1 MLATSRAL
9 ATMVILALSLGSVSS
24 LAQSGPQAQ
33 YVTLPGVPSATKA
46 VLWTPESGTYQP
58 AAILAIHRTSN
69 FLTCGD
75 EWSRRG
81 IMALCMNP
89 RFDNNEAS
97 VRWEEIA
104 LDISAGMSFLR
115 RQPGISYVILEGFSG
130 GGPSTTFYQA
140 VAEHGPAYCQ
150 GPNKLVQCPDRLD
163 GLVPADGVMLR
174 DAHPGNP
181 VNGIRSINPAV
192 LDESR
197 PDLIDPT
204 LDPFNPANGYNPDGA
219 SSYSDEFKARYF
231 RAQADRMNR
240 LIADALDRVRQ
251 MEEGTYRYPDD
262 DIFLVIRGEGAR
274 LMQVD
279 PSVHHSTV
287 EPRKVVLNDGSI
299 VTRIAESVRLG
310 DPNLARNNPRFDGG
324 TRLLTIRSFLSAN
337 ATRATDSMDGI
348 DWCSTNNSTVC
359 AVRRISV
366 PMLVVTMGA
375 HYFIRDG
382 EVTYEN
388 AASTDKDYAMIE
400 GAVHGGQ
407 PCVPCESFPGQYSNS
422 VRNRYDYMEQWLRAR
437 FS

>member
-1 MLATSRAL
+1 MRATRLILATL
-9 ATMVILALSLGSVSS
+9 VLLALTIGSASS
-24 LAQSGPQAQ
+24 LAQNDSQGV
-33 YVTLPGVPSATKA
+33 YVTLPGVPGATKA
-46 VLWTPESGTYQP
+46 VLWTPNSGSYHP

-81 IMALCMNP
+81 FMALCMNP

-97 VRWEEIA
+97 VRWEDIA
-104 LDISAGMSFLR
+104 LDISAGMNYLR
-115 RQPGISYVILEGFSG
+115 RQPGIQYVILEGFSG

-140 VAEHGPAYCQ
+140 VAQNGPSYCQ
-150 GPNKLVQCPDRLD
+150 GPNKLVQCPDRLA
-163 GLVPADGVMLR
+163 GLVPADGMMLR

-181 VNGIRSINPAV
+181 VNGLRSINPAV

-204 LDPFNPANGYNPDGA
+204 LDPFNPANGYNPNGT

-231 RAQADRMNR
+231 RGQADRMNR
-240 LIADALDRVRQ
+240 LIDDALDRVRQ
-251 MEEGTYRYPDD
+251 MEEGTYPYPDD
-262 DIFLVIRGEGAR
+262 DVFLVVRGEGAR
-274 LMQVD
+274 LMQLD
-279 PSVHHSTV
+279 PTVHLGTV
-287 EPRKVVLNDGSI
+287 QPRKVVLNDGSI
-299 VTRIAESVRLG
+299 EMKIAESVRLG
-310 DPNLARNNPRFDGG
+310 DPSLARANPQFEGG

-359 AVRRISV
+359 AIRQITV
-366 PMLVVTMGA
+366 PLLVVTMGA

-382 EVTYEN
+382 EVIYEN
-388 AASTDKDYAMIE
+388 AASTDKDFAMIE
-400 GAVHGGQ
+400 GAVHGGT

-422 VRNRYDYMEQWLRAR
+422 VKNRYDYMEQWLRAH
-437 FS
+437 F